1 MKRYNKPE
9 ITLEQFEVL
18 DVMLAS
24 TYDQTFNENWFGT
37 TASGEG
43 V

>member
-1 MKRYNKPE
+1 MKRYHKPE

-18 DVMLAS
+18 DVMFAS
-24 TYDQTFNENWFGT
+24 PEDKTFNENWFGT